1 MPESSQRIFPRAEG
15 EYVAWYQIAD
25 QGFQRCVALDIGTEG
40 ACLRVKEPLAEGQP
54 LEVSFQ
60 LTEDWLVRATANI
73 IWQRSEG
80 GDNLVGVRYRPVRS
94 GDRSLLGPW
103 VHQQRRRLNS

>member
-25 QGFQRCVALDIGTEG
+25 QGFHRCVALDIGIDG
-40 ACLRVKEPLAEGQP
+40 ACLRVLDPLPEGQS

-60 LTEDWLVRATANI
+60 LTDDWLVRAAANI
-73 IWQRSEG
+73 IWQRPEDG
-80 GDNLVGVRYRPVRS
+80 EVLVGVRYRPVRS
-94 GDRSLLGPW
+94 ADRSLMGPW
-103 VHQQRRRLNS
+103 IHQQRRRLNS